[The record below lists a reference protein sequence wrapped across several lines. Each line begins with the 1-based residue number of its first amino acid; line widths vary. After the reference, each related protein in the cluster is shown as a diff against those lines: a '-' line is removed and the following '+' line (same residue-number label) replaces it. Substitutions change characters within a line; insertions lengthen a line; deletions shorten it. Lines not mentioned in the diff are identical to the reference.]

1 MSCRT
6 IEVLADKQAIVDR
19 SLQLVSE
26 KIQDAIAHQGRCTIA
41 LAGGSTP
48 KPLYE
53 ALAKESIDWSILHVF
68 WGDERYVLPDHPDS
82 NEGMARKAW
91 LNHVNIPAS
100 NIHPMV
106 KTIDDPV
113 TTAENHDQELKDFFQ
128 VAPQTFPSIDIIL
141 LGMGDDGHTAS
152 LFPNTSALDVCDQ
165 WITVGNKQTDSR
177 ITFTIPLINQ
187 ANTVIFLVAGANKN
201 TALQQVLA
209 PASTPIDAKT
219 VPARFIQP
227 QGELWWLLDVA
238 ADGGQNYAQQST
250 RTP

>member
-1 MSCRT
+1 MSRRT
-6 IEVLADKQAIVDR
+6 IEVLHDKAAIVER
-19 SLQLVSE
+19 ACQLVCE
-26 KIQDAIAHQGRCTIA
+26 KIQDAIATQGRCTIA

-53 ALAKESIDWSILHVF
+53 ALAKETIDWSKLHIF

-91 LNHVNIPAS
+91 LNHVNIPER

-106 KTIDDPV
+106 TSLEAPTI
-113 TTAENHDQELKDFFQ
+113 TAAAHDQALKDFFHI
-128 VAPQTFPSIDIIL
+128 PPETFPSLDIIL

-152 LFPNTSALDVCDQ
+152 LFPHTSALDVCDR
-165 WITVGNKQTDSR
+165 WVTVGNKQDDSR

-187 ANTVIFLVAGANKN
+187 ATTVIFLVAGANKT

-209 PASTPIDAKT
+209 PASTPIDPKT

-227 QGELWWLLDVA
+227 QGHLWWFLDVA
-238 ADGGQNYAQQST
+238 ADGGQNYGQ
-250 RTP
+250 